1 MLTSLLFALAA
12 AASEPAAL
20 PSVLPPPL
28 THNPRKM
35 SQAEIRTYNSGRQK
49 SDPDFIRCVRREET
63 GSLAR
68 KTYSCHTNAQ
78 WAQADKVGN
87 QNARDTYEAMTS
99 KATVTSN

>member
-1 MLTSLLFALAA
+1 MMTSLLFALAA
-12 AASEPAAL
+12 AAAEPAT
-20 PSVLPPPL
+20 LPPLGPVPL
-28 THNPRKM
+28 TKDPRTM
-35 SQAEIRTYNSGRQK
+35 SQAEIRAYNEGREK
-49 SDPDFIRCVRREET
+49 SDPSFIRCVRREET

-78 WAQADKVGN
+78 WAQSDKIGN